1 MKILIRVIILCICF
15 LVAAAIDRLSL
26 RVLHPVGARLQ
37 IPAPRFTLNEVI
49 RAASRKYQVPAPFI
63 KSIIAAE
70 SAFSPDVV
78 SPKGAIGLMQLMP
91 ETAHQF
97 GADPTIPEQNVDAGT
112 NYLSSL
118 LHLYANKKHQL
129 QNTIAAYNAG
139 PGAVHRYKG
148 VPPYRETRAYVTR
161 VMHFFAKYQQE
172 ETGVAT
178 PASQPRYMLASTTA
192 TRNSGHWRARRGI
205 RRYRAIAS

>member
-1 MKILIRVIILCICF
+1 MKIVTRVIILCGCL
-15 LVAAAIDRLSL
+15 LVAAVIDRLSL
-26 RVLHPVGARLQ
+26 RVLSPIEGRLR
-37 IPAPRFTLNEVI
+37 IPAPRFTLDEVI

-91 ETAHQF
+91 ETARQL

-112 NYLSSL
+112 NYLSTL
-118 LHLYANKKHQL
+118 LHLYANKKHQM
-129 QNTIAAYNAG
+129 QNAIAAYNAG
-139 PGAVHRYKG
+139 PGAVQRYKG

-161 VMHFFAKYQQE
+161 VMHFFAKYQKE
-172 ETGVAT
+172 ETGLAS
-178 PASQPRYMLASTTA
+178 PRSQPRYMLASATTR
-192 TRNSGHWRARRGI
+192 TPGHGRPRRAI
-205 RRYRAIAS
+205 RRYRAIPS

>member
-1 MKILIRVIILCICF
+1 MKILIRVILLCFCL
-15 LVAAAIDRLSL
+15 LVAAIIDRLVP
-26 RVLHPVGARLQ
+26 RVLDPIEARLR
-37 IPAPRFTLNEVI
+37 IPAPQFTLNEVI
-49 RAASRKYQVPAPFI
+49 HAASHKYQVPASFI

-91 ETAHQF
+91 ETARQL

-118 LHLYANKKHQL
+118 LHLYANNKHQM

-139 PGAVHRYKG
+139 PGAVQRYKG

-161 VMHFFAKYQQE
+161 VMRFFAKYQKE
-172 ETGVAT
+172 ETGIAS
-178 PASQPRYMLASTTA
+178 PRSQPRYMLASATTR
-192 TRNSGHWRARRGI
+192 TPGHELPRRAI
-205 RRYRAIAS
+205 RRYRAITS